1 MRISGTSYSPR
12 VTEVRLR
19 LLGPVELHV
28 DGVDVQLGPARQR
41 TVLAA
46 LAVDAGRPVQVDT
59 IVDRVWGD
67 DPPDQVRAV
76 VYSYVARLRQALR
89 PAGDRAA
96 LARRHGGYALDFDP
110 AGVDL
115 ILFDHLARRG
125 EYDAALA
132 LWRGP
137 ALAGLTGDWVTGV
150 RDQAAQR
157 RLDAMVGWARARL
170 GTGSAAAV
178 IDRLRPLVEE
188 YPLVEPLAAVYIEA
202 LHRHGRAAEAL
213 DRWAAT
219 RRRLIEELGTEPGP
233 GLREL
238 HQVMLRAEPAA
249 PSTLP
254 ADTGAFVGRR
264 AEVARLVT
272 AGPGVHAIAGMP
284 GVGKTALAVH
294 VAHRLRD
301 AYPDGQLFVNLHGHT
316 AGRPPAEPGDVLAT
330 LLAADGLDP
339 RRLPSGV
346 DARAALWRS
355 RLAARHMLLVLD
367 NAASSDQ
374 VIPLLPAAAGCL
386 VLVTSRRFLGDLPAD
401 AVPATLDVLAAE
413 EAGEMFRRL
422 APAAAADPP
431 PTSAPTDGPAR
442 ASTPTDGLARAS
454 TPTDGLARASTP
466 TSDLAGASAVASDRA
481 GAARAST
488 PAGDA
493 AALVAASGR
502 LPLAVALLARLLR
515 RHPGWTV
522 ADLLRET
529 RERLLDATAE
539 HASIAAAFD
548 LSYRHLPAGRQRFF
562 GLLALHPGTELEPEA
577 VAALAGV
584 PPTTARAELDAL
596 HGDGLLIEIGRNRYT
611 MHDLIRAYASNMTT
625 SDRDATAR
633 LLDFYAAATAAANAR
648 ISRLTRPGSFSA
660 THDSPEPLGWLRLER
675 SNLIACLD
683 ATGESERIVALTA
696 GIGELLRRDGPWS
709 EALNRHQVAVAHA
722 RGLERSNALIDL
734 ATIRRLDGDYPGAAR
749 DARRA
754 LDHYRSQGS
763 RLGEA
768 NALTVLAKALSRSG
782 GYVESMPVIAEALA
796 AYRELGDRPGEAG
809 ALVELGIARGMTS
822 DFRAALELLGEA
834 LDRYRALGDRPGE
847 AYTMRILGIAHGRV
861 GDFAGARELLGGAL
875 WRYRELG
882 ARLGEALT
890 QNDLGRVATGM
901 GDLPAAVRSLRA
913 ALHEHRRRDH
923 RVGQSTALLYL
934 GSALRRT
941 GDLAGAA
948 AALREALL
956 LNREIHNRSG
966 EAMVLNELGAVH
978 RLSGDLD
985 RALTAHREALVL
997 ADGVPSPFDRALS
1010 VAGFGRCALA
1020 RGHHREG
1027 AAQLRT
1033 ALTILERIDAAEAAE
1048 IAAEVA
1054 VLGPG

>member
-1 MRISGTSYSPR
+1 LRISGTSYSSR
-12 VTEVRLR
+12 VTEVGLR

-28 DGVDVQLGPARQR
+28 DGVDVRLGPARQR

-46 LAVDAGRPVQVDT
+46 LAVDAGRPVLLDT

-89 PAGDRAA
+89 PAGGQAA
-96 LARRHGGYALDFDP
+96 VARRHGGYALDCDP

-137 ALAGLTGDWVTGV
+137 ALAGLAGDWVASV
-150 RDQAAQR
+150 RGQAAQR
-157 RLDAMVGWARARL
+157 RLDAVVGWARARL
-170 GTGSAAAV
+170 AAGGAAEV

-188 YPLVEPLAAVYIEA
+188 NPLVEPLAAVYIEA
-202 LHRHGRAAEAL
+202 LHRDSRAAEAL

-219 RRRLIEELGTEPGP
+219 RRRLIDELGTEPGP
-233 GLREL
+233 ALREL
-238 HQVMLRAEPAA
+238 HQVMLHAEPAA

-264 AEVARLVT
+264 AEVARLVR

-301 AYPDGQLFVNLHGHT
+301 AYPDGQHFVNLHGHT
-316 AGRPPAEPGDVLAT
+316 AGRPPADPADVLAT

-355 RLAARHMLLVLD
+355 RLAARRTMLVLD

-374 VIPLLPAAAGCL
+374 VIPLIPAAAGCL

-413 EAGEMFRRL
+413 EAAEMFRRL
-422 APAAAADPP
+422 APAAANSSSASE
-431 PTSAPTDGPAR
+431 PTGDRVR
-442 ASTPTDGLARAS
+442 ASTSAGDRVRAS
-454 TPTDGLARASTP
+454 TSAGDRVRAST
-466 TSDLAGASAVASDRA
+466 S
-481 GAARAST
+481 
-488 PAGDA
+488 AGDA

-562 GLLALHPGTELEPEA
+562 GLLASHPGTELEP
-577 VAALAGV
+577 VAAGALAGV
-584 PPTTARAELDAL
+584 RPATARAELDAL

-611 MHDLIRAYASNMTT
+611 MHDLIRAYATNVTT
-625 SDRDATAR
+625 SDRAATAR
-633 LLDFYAAATAAANAR
+633 LLDFYAATAAAASAR

-660 THDSPEPLGWLRLER
+660 VSTAHDVADPLGWLRRER

-683 ATGESERIVALTA
+683 ATDEPERIVALTA

-709 EALNRHQVAVAHA
+709 EALHRHEAAVRHA
-722 RGLERSNALIDL
+722 RGPERSNALIDL
-734 ATIRRLDGDYPGAAR
+734 ATIRRLGGDYPGAVR

-754 LDHYRSQGS
+754 LDHYRSAGN

-768 NALTVLAKALSRSG
+768 NALTMLAKALSRSG
-782 GYVESMPVIAEALA
+782 GYEESKPLAAEALA

-847 AYTMRILGIAHGRV
+847 AYAMRILGIAHGRV
-861 GDFAGARELLGGAL
+861 GDFAGARRLLGGAL
-875 WRYRELG
+875 RRYRELG
-882 ARLGEALT
+882 TRLGEALT
-890 QNDLGRVATGM
+890 HNDLGRAAAGM
-901 GDLPAAVRSLRA
+901 GDFAADRPARTPSP
-913 ALHEHRRRDH
+913 
-923 RVGQSTALLYL
+923 
-934 GSALRRT
+934 GSSDR
-941 GDLAGAA
+941 
-948 AALREALL
+948 
-956 LNREIHNRSG
+956 
-966 EAMVLNELGAVH
+966 AVH
-978 RLSGDLD
+978 R
-985 RALTAHREALVL
+985 
-997 ADGVPSPFDRALS
+997 ADVPRF
-1010 VAGFGRCALA
+1010 
-1020 RGHHREG
+1020 G
-1027 AAQLRT
+1027 AAPHR
-1033 ALTILERIDAAEAAE
+1033 
-1048 IAAEVA
+1048 
-1054 VLGPG
+1054 

>member
-1 MRISGTSYSPR
+1 M
-12 VTEVRLR
+12 R

-76 VYSYVARLRQALR
+76 VYSYVARLRRALR

-96 LARRHGGYALDFDP
+96 LARRHGGYALDVDP

-137 ALAGLTGDWVTGV
+137 ALAGLTGDWVDGV
-150 RDQAAQR
+150 RDQAARR
-157 RLDAMVGWARARL
+157 RLDATVGWARASL
-170 GTGSAAAV
+170 GIGDAGAV

-202 LHRHGRAAEAL
+202 LHRDGRPAEAL

-233 GLREL
+233 ALREL
-238 HQVMLRAEPAA
+238 HQVMLRTEPAA

-272 AGPGVHAIAGMP
+272 AGPGVYAIAGMP

-316 AGRPPAEPGDVLAT
+316 AGRPPGEPGDVLAT
-330 LLAADGLDP
+330 LLATDGLDP

-374 VIPLLPAAAGCL
+374 VIPLLPAAPGCL
-386 VLVTSRRFLGDLPAD
+386 VLVTSRRVLGDLPAD

-422 APAAAADPP
+422 VPPAALGPSPAPALA
-431 PTSAPTDGPAR
+431 DGPTHGSAYGSAR
-442 ASTPTDGLARAS
+442 AGGPAHGPAYGSARAGG
-454 TPTDGLARASTP
+454 PAHDP
-466 TSDLAGASAVASDRA
+466 AVA
-481 GAARAST
+481 GG
-488 PAGDA
+488 PAHDPAVVGDS

-529 RERLLDATAE
+529 RERLLDTTAE
-539 HASIAAAFD
+539 NTSIAAAFD
-548 LSYRHLPAGRQRFF
+548 LSYRYLPAGRQRFF
-562 GLLALHPGTELEPEA
+562 GLLALHPGTELEPAA
-577 VAALAGV
+577 VGALAGV
-584 PPTTARAELDAL
+584 PPATARAELDAL

-611 MHDLIRAYASNMTT
+611 MHDLIRAYASNVTT
-625 SDRDATAR
+625 SDRGATDR
-633 LLDFYAAATAAANAR
+633 LLDFYAAATAAASAR
-648 ISRLTRPGSFSA
+648 MSRLTRPGSSA
-660 THDSPEPLGWLRLER
+660 SAHDDADPLAWLRLER

-683 ATGESERIVALTA
+683 ATDEPDRIVALTA
-696 GIGELLRRDGPWS
+696 GLGELLRRDGPWS
-709 EALNRHQVAVAHA
+709 EALARHEVAVGQA
-722 RGLERSNALIDL
+722 RGLDRSNALIDL
-734 ATIRRLDGDYPGAAR
+734 ATIRRLGGDYPGAAR

-754 LDHYRSQGS
+754 LDQYRSQGS

-782 GYVESMPVIAEALA
+782 GYAESMPVIAEALA

-822 DFRAALELLGEA
+822 DFRAALELVGEA

-847 AYTMRILGIAHGRV
+847 AYAMRILGIAHGRV

-875 WRYRELG
+875 RRYRELG

-890 QNDLGRVATGM
+890 HNDLGRVTAGM

-913 ALHEHRRRDH
+913 ALREHRRRDH

-1010 VAGFGRCALA
+1010 LAGSGRCALA

-1054 VLGPG
+1054 ALGRG